1 MPIGDLAPQIT
12 LLVGAA
18 AAVIVSLFTAHHR
31 QWLAAPLALAALTVA
46 AATQLTIQPDP
57 DTLTFDGQW
66 ALDSLTTWGAV
77 IIGATTALTV
87 GLSPRWMRTD
97 RRHGEYYAMLLLA
110 ALGAQVMAGAAD
122 MMELIVGILLSSVTG
137 YVLASY
143 HRRSPLSAEAG
154 IKFFL
159 IGGLTNS
166 LLMVGAVLLFTLSGT
181 TVYSDIAAPV
191 ATTDASLLLVIAVAL
206 IVIGIAFELGAVP
219 AHAWVPDVSQGAP
232 APAAAFL
239 TVAPKIG
246 ALIAL
251 ARLLQILPSDGVGWR
266 PLVAVVAAATMTLG
280 NLAAF
285 WQDDVRR
292 LLGWSSVSQSGYG
305 IMAAVAVGASPHA
318 TPALLTFAL
327 AYALANLAAFGVVV
341 ALRGRTDI
349 SDYTGLARTRPWL
362 TAALTLAMLSL
373 VGIPPLIGFTAKL
386 QLFTATID
394 AGYSW
399 LAVLAVVNTVA
410 SVFYYLRV
418 IGPAYLGERGA
429 RPATLG
435 PWSAATVAA
444 ATIGL
449 VATGVLAGP
458 TVGAFTGG

>member
-18 AAVIVSLFTAHHR
+18 AAVIVSLFTGHHR

-46 AATQLTIQPDP
+46 AAAQLAVRRDS
-57 DTLTFDGQW
+57 DVLTFDGQW
-66 ALDSLTTWGAV
+66 ALDGLTTWGAV
-77 IIGATTALTV
+77 IIVVTTALTV

-122 MMELIVGILLSSVTG
+122 VMELVVGILLSSVTG

-154 IKFFL
+154 VKFFL

-166 LLMVGAVLLFTLSGT
+166 LLLVGAVLLFTLSGT
-181 TVYSDIAAPV
+181 TLYRDIAAPV
-191 ATTDASLLLVIAVAL
+191 ATPDASLLVIAVAL

-251 ARLLQILPSDGVGWR
+251 ARLVQVLPSDGVGWR

-349 SDYTGLARTRPWL
+349 SDYTGLARSCPWL

-394 AGYSW
+394 AGYGW

-410 SVFYYLRV
+410 SLFYYLRV
-418 IGPAYLGERGA
+418 IGPAYLGERGE
-429 RPATLG
+429 RPVTLG